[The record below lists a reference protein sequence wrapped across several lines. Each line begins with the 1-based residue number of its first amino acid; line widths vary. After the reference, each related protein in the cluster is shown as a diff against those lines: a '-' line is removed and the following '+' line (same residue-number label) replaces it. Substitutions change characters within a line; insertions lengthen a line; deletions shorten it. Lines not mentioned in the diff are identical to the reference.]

1 MAGNGFGATR
11 GQAGGGAEL
20 EKESLPSGPPRGPQG
35 PPGHRLYGGTCRSCV
50 SLQLPEQTYDL
61 IYLHPGEGQVQT
73 QDNPVHACC
82 RSECLGPAPLGP
94 PPFPDLFFSLT
105 FRPGVTGQ
113 SSRRSPAL
121 PWPSRNCDPPF
132 LPASPPGPSPPA
144 WTPPGNNPE
153 PGADGLRV
161 NCEGL

>member
-1 MAGNGFGATR
+1 MAGNGSGATR

-20 EKESLPSGPPRGPQG
+20 EKESLPSG

-61 IYLHPGEGQVQT
+61 IYLPPGEGQVQT
-73 QDNPVHACC
+73 QDNPVQACC
-82 RSECLGPAPLGP
+82 RSECWVLLLCGH
-94 PPFPDLFFSLT
+94 PPFPDLLFSLT

-113 SSRRSPAL
+113 SSRRPPAL

-132 LPASPPGPSPPA
+132 CQPHLQVPALQRGPHLETTQNQVRTASELTA
-144 WTPPGNNPE
+144 RACNAE
-153 PGADGLRV
+153 V
-161 NCEGL
+161 